1 MPFGIM
7 AINAIICGIL
17 CLTLPETSGKS
28 LSDTVK
34 QVNETQSTSSGRE
47 EEEEDEANHDEK
59 SKIAPMIIQE
69 TAA

>member
-17 CLTLPETSGKS
+17 CLTLPETTDKS
-28 LSDTVK
+28 LPDTVR
-34 QVNETQSTSSGRE
+34 QVDEAQSTSSGGE
-47 EEEEDEANHDEK
+47 EEKRTDRDEK
-59 SKIAPMIIQE
+59 SELAPMTKLE